1 MHMFVYIVD
10 TFLENTFDHRFFF
23 SCVVDTGTVQ
33 IRLYNA
39 GHILRL

>member
-10 TFLENTFDHRFFF
+10 TLKKNTFDHRFFF
-23 SCVVDTGTVQ
+23 FCVVDTGTVQ